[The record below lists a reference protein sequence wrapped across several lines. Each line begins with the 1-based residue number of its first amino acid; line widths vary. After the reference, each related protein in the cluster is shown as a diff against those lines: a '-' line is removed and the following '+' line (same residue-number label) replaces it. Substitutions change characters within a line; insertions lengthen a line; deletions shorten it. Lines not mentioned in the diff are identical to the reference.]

1 MLKFFTTPKGV
12 SIAINSDAVL
22 YVEDNENG
30 CLIRMGQTITEMVIE
45 PYLEVVAR
53 LNEKK

>member
-1 MLKFFTTPKGV
+1 MLKLFTTPKGV
-12 SIAINSDAVL
+12 SIAINTDAVL

-30 CLIRMGQTITEMVIE
+30 CLIRLGQNVTEMVTE

-53 LNEKK
+53 LNEKR

>member
-12 SIAINSDAVL
+12 SIAINSDSVL

-30 CLIRMGQTITEMVIE
+30 CLIRLGQTITEMVTE

>member
-1 MLKFFTTPKGV
+1 MLKLFTTPKGV
-12 SIAINSDAVL
+12 SIAINTDAVL

-30 CLIRMGQTITEMVIE
+30 CLIRLGQNVTEMVTE
-45 PYLEVVAR
+45 PSLEVIAR